1 MRTRRRGFAAAF
13 FFSNSMSARPTWARG
28 PLATR
33 TSLVISLNCMSD
45 FQCVLAAGKNRGKLS
60 TLFHEPLI
68 ALDHFVFAFRTQ
80 TQQAKL
86 YILFQQRPR
95 PINREPR
102 SRHEQ
107 ALLVG
112 VVIGNKFNAVL

>member
-28 PLATR
+28 PPATS
-33 TSLVISLNCMSD
+33 TSPAISLNCMSD
-45 FQCVLAAGKNRGKLS
+45 LQCVLAAGKDRGELS
-60 TLFHEPLI
+60 ALFHEPLI
-68 ALDHFVFAFRTQ
+68 ALDYFVFAFRTQ

-86 YILFQQRPR
+86 YIIFQQCTR

-102 SRHEQ
+102 SRHE
-107 ALLVG
+107 
-112 VVIGNKFNAVL
+112 